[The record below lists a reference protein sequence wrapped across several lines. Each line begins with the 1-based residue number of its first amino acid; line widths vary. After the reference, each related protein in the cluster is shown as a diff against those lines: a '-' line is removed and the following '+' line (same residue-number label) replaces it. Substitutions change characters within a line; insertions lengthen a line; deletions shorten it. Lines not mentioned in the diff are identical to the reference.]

1 MEIGLVGSP
10 ISGWDF
16 PQSISFEKFSDDEF
30 SCGSLV
36 VESPE
41 VQRFQGKIGYDHM
54 VSISRHLEER
64 ELPGRFFGDETS
76 HHDEA
81 LSGFP
86 FPGFVFE
93 FGEPKSRRD
102 LFVSKTTQLSLNR
115 FGNLG
120 NDRIGARDLH
130 NILGQGMVVEGRVA
144 PHTDVPDTGRKFGK
158 ALLQNIDAVGNGMH
172 IAREINAFPDIACFS
187 FEAEKGL
194 IGRTPSLFGVE
205 PYSGSLLLSIDRQHF
220 GVEVEDHRGNR
231 IGLYQKMATE
241 TVVEIPKGCQ
251 AFGTEAFQKSP

>member
-1 MEIGLVGSP
+1 MEIGLVGTP
-10 ISGWDF
+10 IPGWDF

-30 SCGSLV
+30 SRGSLV

-54 VSISRHLEER
+54 VSIFRHLEER

-86 FPGFVFE
+86 FQGFVFE

-115 FGNLG
+115 LGDLG

-194 IGRTPSLFGVE
+194 IGRTSSLLWIE
-205 PYSGSLLLSIDRQHF
+205 SDSGSFLLAVDGQNLGI
-220 GVEVEDHRGNR
+220 EIEDHRGEG
-231 IGLYQKMATE
+231 IG
-241 TVVEIPKGCQ
+241 
-251 AFGTEAFQKSP
+251 FHQKSTSESIVEMLKARQSS

>member
-10 ISGWDF
+10 IPGWDF

-30 SCGSLV
+30 SRGSLV

-115 FGNLG
+115 LGDLG

-144 PHTDVPDTGRKFGK
+144 PHTDVPDTGRKFGE

-194 IGRTPSLFGVE
+194 IGRTSSLLWIE
-205 PYSGSLLLSIDRQHF
+205 SDSGSFLLAVDGQNLGI
-220 GVEVEDHRGNR
+220 EIEDHRGEG
-231 IGLYQKMATE
+231 IG
-241 TVVEIPKGCQ
+241 
-251 AFGTEAFQKSP
+251 FHQKSTSESIVEMLEARQSS